1 MVGPQEDERDS
12 AGCGGEPATK
22 WRSLKL
28 TVHAG
33 VADKAM
39 SGRITWL
46 AVERPDGEAQEVG
59 RPGTRGDEGQ
69 ESEPSWYRSWLWP
82 DARGTIQWHRR
93 ETRRPTENTNRSLRR
108 QGKQQ
113 RKSAGSKPAPRDG
126 G

>member
-33 VADKAM
+33 VVDKAM

-59 RPGTRGDEGQ
+59 RPGSRGDEIQ
-69 ESEPSWYRSWLWP
+69 ESEPSWYRS
-82 DARGTIQWHRR
+82 
-93 ETRRPTENTNRSLRR
+93 
-108 QGKQQ
+108 
-113 RKSAGSKPAPRDG
+113 
-126 G
+126 